1 MTEPVCFDTPLTG
14 PRCVILAGGPLEAP
28 EALSR
33 LWSPRPDDL
42 VIAADGGLRHA
53 GTLGVTPQLILGDM
67 DSLDPGEVPPGAE
80 IFPVRK
86 DDTDTMLAIKTGIR
100 RGCREFLI
108 FGALG
113 GRLDHSY
120 ANIQGL
126 AYLLDAGCRGMLLDG
141 RHLVTMVRD
150 GGVRISCPFRHL
162 SVFSYSDRCVGVGE
176 SGVSYTLEDGELTS
190 SFPLGVSNH
199 QLPGE
204 TAHIQVAQGTLL
216 LILSD
221 HT

>member
-1 MTEPVCFDTPLTG
+1 MTEPVLFDLPLDG
-14 PRCVILAGGPLEAP
+14 PRCVILAGGPVENP
-28 EALSR
+28 KRLSQ
-33 LWSPRPDDL
+33 LWTPRADDL

-53 GTLGVTPQLILGDM
+53 SQLRVAPQLVLGDM
-67 DSLDPGEVPPGAE
+67 DSLNPREVPRGAQ

-126 AYLLDAGCRGMLLDG
+126 AYLLDAGCRGILLDG
-141 RHLVTMVRD
+141 KHLVTMVRD
-150 GGVRISCPFRHL
+150 GGVQLCCPFRHL
-162 SVFSYSDRCVGVGE
+162 SVFSYSDRCVGVE
-176 SGVSYTLEDGELTS
+176 ETGVSYTLEDGELTS

-199 QLPGE
+199 QLAGE
-204 TAHIQVAQGTLL
+204 TAHIRVKQGTLL